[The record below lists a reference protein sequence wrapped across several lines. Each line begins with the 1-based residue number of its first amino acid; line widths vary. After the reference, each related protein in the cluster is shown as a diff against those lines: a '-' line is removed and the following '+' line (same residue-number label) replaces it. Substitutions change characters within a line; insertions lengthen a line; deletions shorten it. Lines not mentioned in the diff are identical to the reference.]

1 MKNVNKKK
9 SGNKGNKTLSE
20 KSGNINKE
28 IISPTNEDDKVKD
41 KTESDKAVI
50 DKTVSE
56 KTVLDKTE
64 ANTEEAVKVEID
76 KAESNKKEAVKDVV
90 EAIDSSEKEDKVFK
104 NKDKKITFIIAA
116 AIIIILAGVSLFV
129 IKNKLKG
136 SSKHNMI
143 RVDAKEAT
151 IFQKGSID
159 CWYCID
165 CDKYFADEKGTKEL
179 IPDEVEIYAYGKD
192 ANGVIKYDED
202 GQLYYLTDGVVD
214 TSYNDFVEYEHEWY
228 HIKDGTANIHF
239 TGIEYGSVYD
249 DKNWWYVENGK
260 VRFINTIA
268 ENEEGLWYVRHGKV
282 VFVNDIVEAN
292 GEKWLVTNGKID
304 PEISGT
310 YNVDGVLYDVV
321 NGKVESEKKIGSVD
335 DLQPKDYY
343 LDESGKGNKL
353 SPSGEDTILKAL
365 KSFYK
370 KTGIRPFLLMIDE
383 LPEVPMSE
391 YIEAKFAELS
401 LEGKTV
407 LIIYSIGEDHLWV
420 GTGTGAIKPYSKD
433 VELIEDT
440 FVDFKRSDDL
450 YSDLAKVINAS
461 EAKIVKSRSGLELP
475 DTASPSDGKKTTR

>member
-28 IISPTNEDDKVKD
+28 I
-41 KTESDKAVI
+41 
-50 DKTVSE
+50 
-56 KTVLDKTE
+56 E

-179 IPDEVEIYAYGKD
+179 IPDDVEIYAYGKD

-260 VRFINTIA
+260 VRFINTIISRRA
-268 ENEEGLWYVRHGKV
+268 HSTIFFMIHFYSFVFFGYFTRH
-282 VFVNDIVEAN
+282 
-292 GEKWLVTNGKID
+292 L
-304 PEISGT
+304 
-310 YNVDGVLYDVV
+310 
-321 NGKVESEKKIGSVD
+321 
-335 DLQPKDYY
+335 
-343 LDESGKGNKL
+343 
-353 SPSGEDTILKAL
+353 
-365 KSFYK
+365 
-370 KTGIRPFLLMIDE
+370 
-383 LPEVPMSE
+383 
-391 YIEAKFAELS
+391 
-401 LEGKTV
+401 
-407 LIIYSIGEDHLWV
+407 
-420 GTGTGAIKPYSKD
+420 
-433 VELIEDT
+433 
-440 FVDFKRSDDL
+440 
-450 YSDLAKVINAS
+450 
-461 EAKIVKSRSGLELP
+461 
-475 DTASPSDGKKTTR
+475 